1 LLCALLVFFVRANSN
16 CPPDAQQ
23 EPQFMRI
30 VSLAPSVTSILLGLG
45 AGREVVGVSR
55 WCKHVAD
62 VGSRPQVGDCWKLDI
77 DEVMRLRPTLL
88 IGSVPFAP
96 QAVSD
101 ILAQPIPFL
110 ALNPRS
116 LADIENDIR
125 LLARM
130 VGREGRGNQMILKMR
145 RDFAAVRRRAQRI
158 AGRSRP
164 RVYCEAWPN
173 PRISSPAWVSEMAEI
188 AGGKSVVPA
197 GRRVTDEEV
206 ALARPDLV
214 VLAWTAT
221 GDRARPRQALQNR
234 AWKDVPAIK
243 SGRVV
248 VIRDELLNTPAPILV
263 QGARALFEAIH
274 PRPARRMAQK
284 GSPRC

>member
-1 LLCALLVFFVRANSN
+1 
-16 CPPDAQQ
+16 
-23 EPQFMRI
+23 MRI

-45 AGREVVGVSR
+45 AGRQVVGVSR

-62 VGSRPQVGDCWKLDI
+62 IGSRPQFGDCWKLDI
-77 DEVMRLRPTLL
+77 AQVMRLRPTLL
-88 IGSVPFAP
+88 VGSVPFAP
-96 QAVSD
+96 KTVSD
-101 ILAQPIPFL
+101 ILAQPVPFL
-110 ALNPRS
+110 ALNPRA

-125 LLARM
+125 LLARTL
-130 VGREGRGNQMILKMR
+130 GREGRGDQMILKMR
-145 RDFAAVRRRAQRI
+145 RGFAAVQRQAQRI

-173 PRISSPAWVSEMAEI
+173 PRISSPPWVSELVNL
-188 AGGKSVVPA
+188 AGGKSVLPA

-206 ALARPDLV
+206 ALASPDLI

-221 GDRARPRQALQNR
+221 GDRAKPRQALQNR

-248 VIRDELLNTPAPILV
+248 VICDELLNTPAPILV
-263 QGARALFEAIH
+263 QGARALLEAIH
-274 PRPARRMAQK
+274 PRAARRTARE
-284 GSPRC
+284 GSARC